1 MRAAA
6 LPASGAGRHD
16 RPMRRDGTKAWVAL
30 AALAQGCASAAGP
43 EPAPAVGAGETLTIF
58 EAGDA
63 LERDWR
69 VMRVWRRAE
78 FALAPLGERVAIRI
92 AAAGAS
98 GGLGRYV
105 EIDVESCP
113 AVEWTWRVD
122 SLPEG
127 ADLSSVEAEDVA
139 ASLMFFF
146 GDPGS
151 LALPK
156 PVPTLRYVWAAS
168 EPVGA
173 VIDSPN
179 FSGTLRSLV
188 VRSGPDALGRAV
200 AERRDLAADYRT
212 AFGEAPPGPVA
223 LVALFTDSDHG
234 GRPVEAFY
242 LDARAFCD
250 GPTGEGLPL
259 I

>member
-1 MRAAA
+1 
-6 LPASGAGRHD
+6 
-16 RPMRRDGTKAWVAL
+16 MRRDGPRAWVAL
-30 AALAQGCASAAGP
+30 AALAQGCASAAGTG
-43 EPAPAVGAGETLTIF
+43 PAPAVGADDTLAIF

-78 FALAPLGERVAIRI
+78 FALAPMGERVAIRI
-92 AAAGAS
+92 AAEGAS

-105 EIDVESCP
+105 EIDTESCP

-122 SLPEG
+122 GLPEG
-127 ADLSSVEAEDVA
+127 ADLSSDQAEDVA

-146 GDPGS
+146 GDPGP
-151 LALPK
+151 LAAPT

-173 VIDSPN
+173 LIDSPY
-179 FSGTLRSLV
+179 FPGTLRSLV
-188 VRSGPDALGRAV
+188 VRSGPEGLGRV
-200 AERRDLAADYRT
+200 ATERRDLAADYRA
-212 AFGEAPPGPVA
+212 AFGEDPPGPVA

-234 GRPVEAFY
+234 GGPVEAFY

-250 GPTGEGLPL
+250 APTGEGLPL